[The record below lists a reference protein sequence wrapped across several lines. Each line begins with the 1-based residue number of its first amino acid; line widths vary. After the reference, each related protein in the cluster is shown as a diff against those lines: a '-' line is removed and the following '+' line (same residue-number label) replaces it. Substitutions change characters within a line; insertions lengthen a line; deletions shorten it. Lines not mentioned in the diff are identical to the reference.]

1 MKIIFDHQ
9 IFNLQIYGGISRYIY
24 ELAKSLKTDNK
35 QDVSI
40 VAPLYVNN
48 YLQQAPVSLVH
59 GISIPHIPRTGR
71 IRSVMNWAAAWLWIR
86 FLQPD
91 IVHETF
97 FSRKRLA
104 PLNTKIILTVYDM
117 INERFPDQYPDSD
130 NRAKSKEIAVA
141 RADHIICISE
151 HTRQDLI
158 DKLGVDPD
166 KVSSVHLGF
175 GIASASEPL
184 QEIETTTR
192 PFILYVG
199 LREGYKNFEGLL
211 KAYSESQ
218 ILKNDYDLVCF
229 GGTPFN
235 NTEHEII
242 DSLGLNSNSVRH
254 ASGSDDKLA
263 SYYRAARAFVFP
275 SLYEGFGIPP
285 LEAMHYGC
293 PVACSNISSIP
304 EVVGDAGLYFD
315 PNDLESVQLTLER
328 IVSDNQ
334 LREDLIASGKERI
347 KHFSWKKC
355 AEETLAIYNKVL
367 V

>member
-24 ELAKSLKTDNK
+24 ELAQSLKTANM

-40 VAPLYVNN
+40 LAPLYINN
-48 YLQQAPVSLVH
+48 YLLEAPDSLVN
-59 GISIPHIPRTGR
+59 GFFIPHVPKTGR
-71 IRSVMNWAAAWLWIR
+71 IRSAINWAAAWLCIR
-86 FLQPD
+86 VMKPD
-91 IVHETF
+91 IVHETY
-97 FSRKRLA
+97 FSGKRLA
-104 PLNTKIILTVYDM
+104 PLNAKVILTVYDM

-130 NRAKSKEIAVA
+130 KTAKFKEIAVA

-158 DKLGVDPD
+158 DKLGVHPD
-166 KVSSVHLGF
+166 KVSAVHLGF

-184 QEIETTTR
+184 QEIETTTQ
-192 PFILYVG
+192 PFLLYVG

-211 KAYSESQ
+211 RAYSASLT
-218 ILKNDYDLVCF
+218 LKNGYDLVCF
-229 GGTPFN
+229 GGGPFN
-235 NTEHEII
+235 QKELNII
-242 DSLGLNSNSVRH
+242 DSLGLNASNIRH
-254 ASGSDDKLA
+254 VSGSDGKLA

-293 PVACSNISSIP
+293 PVACSNTSSIP

-355 AEETLAIYNKVL
+355 AEETLAIYSKVL